1 MLSSKDTVSIIV
13 HILIIAVFITI
24 FFFTYGSYIEKQIV
38 KKQLEYI
45 VNDLAGDIK
54 VIAPE
59 IVPVLQKQLGSVGYP
74 NLEKED
80 KIVEENNKKLKNK
93 TIGTVIGLTVVTL
106 VVIYYLIQHYELDAK
121 DIMMTNL
128 ISCTAVAFTYFIFTT
143 YIIANYR
150 SADPNFVKKTFVQAL
165 VDYGKDT
172 H

>member
-24 FFFTYGSYIEKQIV
+24 FFFTYGSYIEKQIA

-54 VIAPE
+54 VIVPE
-59 IVPVLQKQLGSVGYP
+59 IVPVLQKQLGDVEYP

-80 KIVEENNKKLKNK
+80 KIVEENNNKLKNK
-93 TIGTVIGLTVVTL
+93 TIKTTIGLTIVTL
-106 VVIYYLIQHYELDAK
+106 IIIYFLIRYYDLDTK
-121 DIMMTNL
+121 DILITNI
-128 ISCTAVAFTYFIFTT
+128 ISCTAVAFTYFMFTT